1 MLIPEA
7 VAYYDAMAAE
17 RAEASG
23 AVNSEN
29 LAPVPPLNAHSAGAP
44 LPGRAYPLGV
54 PPYPPAQGQGQT
66 HTRRGGG
73 DNAPGGYTGGGG
85 LGASRWGFPAAAPAA
100 WHAYPPLL
108 PASAPCGG
116 LGYRQG
122 TVSASPLLVPG
133 LQNRVSPAVF
143 GAADPG
149 YLNHTPVAQHPAPP
163 DPATAPAV
171 PRPGRPGRLRQHRA
185 GASGRAGAAR
195 HERRLCPLRPA
206 CPPSSQLCCARPCAC
221 ACCSPASCRQE
232 EEEAKQA
239 GLGACAHGGGA
250 RGGGGAAGLPGAQGA
265 GRRQA
270 AEEAGQQV
278 QVRCACA
285 LRHGGHV
292 CLTLSL
298 PSCSCSSIAAIL
310 TPAASGSS
318 RSAR

>member
-149 YLNHTPVAQHPAPP
+149 YLNHTPVAQHPAPQTQQQRLQSHGLVALGGFGSIALAQAGGLGQPDMNAAFAHSAPPARPPASFVAP
-163 DPATAPAV
+163 DPAPAPAAPQPAVAKKKKKQSKPGWVLV
-171 PRPGRPGRLRQHRA
+171 PMAAELE
-185 GASGRAGAAR
+185 AGAAQ
-195 HERRLCPLRPA
+195 PG
-206 CPPSSQLCCARPCAC
+206 SQEPKELGVGKRQKKR
-221 ACCSPASCRQE
+221 ASKFRC
-232 EEEAKQA
+232 
-239 GLGACAHGGGA
+239 GA
-250 RGGGGAAGLPGAQGA
+250 RA
-265 GRRQA
+265 
-270 AEEAGQQV
+270 
-278 QVRCACA
+278 RCVTVGMCA
-285 LRHGGHV
+285 
-292 CLTLSL
+292 
-298 PSCSCSSIAAIL
+298 
-310 TPAASGSS
+310 
-318 RSAR
+318 